1 MKRPAQQRILL
12 GVGGGIA
19 AYKAA
24 EVVRR
29 LQDRGFRVQAAL
41 TSAAQRFITPLTFA
55 ALTNEKVVTELFEP
69 GSGEGDAA
77 TAIEH
82 ISVPLAADLMLVA
95 PATADLLAKLA
106 HGLADDFL
114 TTAHLAYQ
122 GPLVVAPAMNVNMW
136 NHPATQANLAVLRSR
151 GVHVIEPDE
160 GAMACGMYGPGRLA
174 EPEAVAARVQQ
185 ILIGGAELNGRTV
198 LITAGPTRE
207 PLDPVRYLSNRSS
220 GRMGYALAAEALR
233 RGARVIL
240 ISGPVAISPPPGAE
254 TVAAETAAEMYAAV
268 TERLDEADLII
279 MAAAVSDYRA
289 KKAARQKIKK
299 SGAEAPA
306 FELEL
311 TEDILAEAG
320 RRKGD
325 RILVG
330 FAAETDNLEVSA
342 ASKLARKRCDFLVAN
357 PVGEAAQGAGMD
369 SDENQGLLLGAAGE
383 RIELPRE
390 AKSAMAAR
398 IFDTLAPAVTAR
410 SPQNV

>member
-24 EVVRR
+24 ELVRR
-29 LQDRGFRVQAAL
+29 LQERGFRVQAAL
-41 TSAAQRFITPLTFA
+41 TAAAQRFITPLTFA

-82 ISVPLAADLMLVA
+82 ISVPLAADLFLVA

-122 GPLVVAPAMNVNMW
+122 GPVVVAPAMNVNMW
-136 NHPATQANLAVLRSR
+136 NHPATQANLAALRAR
-151 GVHVIEPDE
+151 GVHVINPDE

-174 EPEAVAARVQQ
+174 EPEAIAARVQQ
-185 ILIGGAELNGRTV
+185 ILTGGAELAGRTV

-240 ISGPVAISPPPGAE
+240 VSGPVASTPPPGAE
-254 TVAAETAAEMYAAV
+254 VLAVETAAEMYAAV
-268 TERLDEADLII
+268 TERMEGADVII

-289 KKAARQKIKK
+289 KNPAAQKIKK
-299 SGAEAPA
+299 SGEEVPA
-306 FELEL
+306 FELEQ
-311 TEDILAEAG
+311 TADILAEAG

-330 FAAETDNLEVSA
+330 FAAETDNLEANA
-342 ASKLARKRCDFLVAN
+342 AAKLARKNCDFVVAN

-369 SDENQGLLLGAAGE
+369 SDENQGLLLGAGGE

-390 AKSAMAAR
+390 VKAAMAAR

-410 SPQNV
+410 RPANV